1 MALKKAASPTN
12 NPGDTS
18 KIYTGDW
25 NDVVDAI
32 SGLNPENLRFV
43 SEGGNDI
50 TLQDAG
56 GNITINLATGKVIAL
71 GNLSGDHIDN
81 YLPLQQKT
89 AGAYIAV
96 YPTGKLYLDGGGDTY
111 ILESIANVIEFYV
124 GGVERF
130 RLHGGSAY
138 AYVKAS
144 DLLIDAAKK
153 IYLDGGT
160 DTYIHEAGANVVDIV
175 TGATRRARFGA
186 GGCELQVQTGASDPA
201 AGNIN
206 DGYGTLWK
214 NTASGNVFW
223 AVNDGGTV
231 KKVQLT

>member
-1 MALKKAASPTN
+1 MALKKVATPTN
-12 NPGDTS
+12 NPGDLS

-32 SGLNPENLRFV
+32 FGLNPENLRFV
-43 SEGGNDI
+43 SEGGNDV

-96 YPTGKLYLDGGGDTY
+96 YPTGRLYLDGGADTY
-111 ILESIANVIEFYV
+111 ICEI
-124 GGVERF
+124 
-130 RLHGGSAY
+130 
-138 AYVKAS
+138 
-144 DLLIDAAKK
+144 
-153 IYLDGGT
+153 
-160 DTYIHEAGANVVDIV
+160 GANVVDIV
-175 TGATRRARFGA
+175 TGGTRRARFGA
-186 GGCELQVQTGASDPA
+186 GCELQVQTGASDPA

-231 KKVQLT
+231 KKVPLT